1 MRLDRKPEKFDVTGG
16 IAELDNTSVML
27 VPHAEAGGAIFLG
40 RYDIAELLRKMCDD
54 DAAVLMALYQVMTS
68 GHRFTPDEP
77 LRPLRD
83 DEEPF

>member
-1 MRLDRKPEKFDVTGG
+1 MRLDRKPETFDVVGG
-16 IAELDNTSVML
+16 TAEIDITSVTL
-27 VPHAEAGGAIFLG
+27 VPHHDSGGAIFLG
-40 RYDIAELLRKMCDD
+40 RYDLAELLRKMCDD
-54 DAAVLMALYQVMTS
+54 DAAVLMALAQVMTS